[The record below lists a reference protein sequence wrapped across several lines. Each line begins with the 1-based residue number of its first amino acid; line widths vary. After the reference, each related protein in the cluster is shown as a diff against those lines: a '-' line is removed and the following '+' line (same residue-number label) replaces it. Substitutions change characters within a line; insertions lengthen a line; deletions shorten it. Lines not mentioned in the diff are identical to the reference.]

1 MCMLKVFQW
10 PGGEEVTM
18 ISRARTD
25 RTAIAHVT
33 GTGSFSIGNVYEGGS
48 NRSMGIVRKRRAE
61 VQGKASKR
69 RHMGTYTAT
78 RMGALAISVYVQGL
92 IADQKAKGTQV

>member
-1 MCMLKVFQW
+1 
-10 PGGEEVTM
+10 M

-33 GTGSFSIGNVYEGGS
+33 GTGSFSIGNVYYEGGS
-48 NRSMGIVRKRRAE
+48 NRSMGIVRKEREE

-69 RHMGTYTAT
+69 RHVGTYTET
-78 RMGALAISVYVQGL
+78 RMRALAIPVYVQGP
-92 IADQKAKGTQV
+92 IG